1 MGRLIFEDK
10 KLVYSDDNY
19 SISKTLK
26 HMFSSIRRVADYAL
40 KNDMNKVIFVLR
52 HSIRPRDNWSDTVK
66 LTPLGVHAAEQAGKA
81 LSILP
86 DEMSYYSTNITR
98 TKQTAYYIALGRHI
112 EYVPSIRSIKNINTV
127 ATDLNYIKNS
137 KEYNNLINT
146 RGYNRTW
153 YDYMYDGF
161 GTGTAFND
169 INEVSYNFVS
179 SVLTRTTTKNNILIS
194 HDQNVMPLVVQTL
207 NKLIDFRVNYKWL
220 NFLSGIAIL
229 EKDGIVS
236 VIPVTGLVSGYN
248 V

>member
-1 MGRLIFEDK
+1 M
-10 KLVYSDDNY
+10 
-19 SISKTLK
+19 
-26 HMFSSIRRVADYAL
+26 
-40 KNDMNKVIFVLR
+40 
-52 HSIRPRDNWSDTVK
+52 
-66 LTPLGVHAAEQAGKA
+66 
-81 LSILP
+81 
-86 DEMSYYSTNITR
+86 
-98 TKQTAYYIALGRHI
+98 
-112 EYVPSIRSIKNINTV
+112 